1 MGKEKRQRIKARI
14 CPSRKEKQM
23 IEMELYKI
31 KIDERKDIQTIVLKE
46 KNGKRLL
53 SIGIGIPEV
62 NAIKMKISGI
72 NPPRPLTHDLLR
84 NIIHHLGADVDKVI
98 IDKLEFNTFYA
109 KIILKADHNKI
120 KEIDARP
127 SDSIALAL
135 RMEAPIFAAE
145 EVLRMAAA
153 FSD

>member
-1 MGKEKRQRIKARI
+1 MV
-14 CPSRKEKQM
+14 
-23 IEMELYKI
+23 EMELRRVR
-31 KIDERKDIQTIVLKE
+31 IDEKKDIQTIVLKE
-46 KNGKRLL
+46 KHGKRQL

-62 NAIKMKISGI
+62 NAIRLKLSDIT
-72 NPPRPLTHDLLR
+72 PPRPLTHDLL
-84 NIIHHLGADVDKVI
+84 NNVIQHLGATVEKVV

-109 KIILKADHNKI
+109 KVILRIDNDQV

-135 RMEAPIFAAE
+135 RAKAPIFAAE
-145 EVLRMAAA
+145 EVLRVVAT

>member
-1 MGKEKRQRIKARI
+1 MKERIGARI
-14 CPSRKEKQM
+14 RPGRKEKQM
-23 IEMELYKI
+23 VEMELYKI
-31 KIDERKDIQTIVLKE
+31 RIDERKDIQTIVLKE

-62 NAIKMKISGI
+62 NAIKMRISGI
-72 NPPRPLTHDLLR
+72 KPPRPLTHDLLR
-84 NIIHHLGADVDKVI
+84 NTIHHLGADVDKVI

-109 KIILKADHNKI
+109 KIILKTDHNQI

-135 RMEAPIFAAE
+135 RTEAPIFAAE
-145 EVLRMAAA
+145 EVLRMVAA